1 MIAIVNPEAA
11 GGRAWRDWRR
21 LRPLLERR
29 YGPLEDRL
37 TTAPHDA
44 ERFVREAAC
53 SGEPRVVVAGGD
65 GTLGEAVN
73 GLCEEG
79 GGPLLGARTEIIYVR
94 VGSGVD
100 FARSTGFSSRSAQ
113 EGIAAAA
120 PREIDLGRLVVRGPD
135 GAERARLFVN
145 IASAGLSADIA
156 DRANRGGKRLGGAFA
171 FRVATLRGLAAW
183 RDARFRLVLDGEARE
198 LEASI
203 VAVANGRYFGSGLCI
218 APGADLASGRFEVIA
233 VRSATVGL
241 FLRHGGKLKRGAH
254 THLPQFSRFE
264 ARSVAIEPLDTDR
277 DVLVEADGECPG
289 LAPCR
294 AEILPGAATIVA
306 PW

>member
-11 GGRAWRDWRR
+11 GGRAGRDWRR
-21 LRPLLERR
+21 LGPLLERR
-29 YGPLEDRL
+29 YGPMEDRV
-37 TTAPHDA
+37 TTAPDDA
-44 ERFVREAAC
+44 ERFVREAARA
-53 SGEPRVVVAGGD
+53 GEPRVVVAGGD

-79 GGPLLGARTEIIYVR
+79 GGPLLGARPEIVYLPI
-94 VGSGVD
+94 GSGGD
-100 FARSTGFSSRSAQ
+100 FARSTAFRRGTAA
-113 EGIAAAA
+113 EGIATAS
-120 PREIDLGRLVVRGPD
+120 PRAVDLGRLVVRGPS
-135 GAERARLFVN
+135 GAERARLFIN

-156 DRANRGGKRLGGAFA
+156 DRANRDGKRLGGAFA

-183 RDARFRLVLDGEARE
+183 RDARFRLVLDGVARE

-203 VAVANGRYFGSGLCI
+203 VAVANGGYFGSGLCI
-218 APGADLASGRFEVIA
+218 APGADLSSGRFEVVA
-233 VRSATVGL
+233 VRSATIGL

-264 ARSVAIEPLDTDR
+264 ARSVAIEPLDPNR
-277 DVLVEADGECPG
+277 AILVETDGECPG
-289 LAPCR
+289 LVPCR